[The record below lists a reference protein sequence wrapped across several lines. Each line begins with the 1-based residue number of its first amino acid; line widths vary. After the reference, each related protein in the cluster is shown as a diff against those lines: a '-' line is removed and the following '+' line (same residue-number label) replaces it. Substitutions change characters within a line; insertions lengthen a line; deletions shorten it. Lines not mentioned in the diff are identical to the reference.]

1 MWGIFLNYYNQH
13 VFPDQMTAL
22 SWIGS
27 LWLALA
33 NIVGPFYS
41 WFAVKVGYKWMLIA
55 ALVLWSLGIM
65 MASIATEVQTDLYD
79 FMGACN

>member
-1 MWGIFLNYYNQH
+1 
-13 VFPDQMTAL
+13 MTAL

-41 WFAVKVGYKWMLIA
+41 WFAVKVGYKWMLIMA
-55 ALVLWSLGIM
+55 VVLWSLGIM
-65 MASIATEVQTDLYD
+65 MASIATEVQKDD
-79 FMGACN
+79 V

>member
-1 MWGIFLNYYNQH
+1 MNYYNRH

-41 WFAVKVGYKWMLIA
+41 WFAVKVGYKWMLISA
-55 ALVLWSLGIM
+55 IVLWSLGIM
-65 MASIATEVQTDLYD
+65 MASIATEVQREIVV
-79 FMGACN
+79 

>member
-1 MWGIFLNYYNQH
+1 
-13 VFPDQMTAL
+13 MTAL

-55 ALVLWSLGIM
+55 AVVLWSLGIM
-65 MASIATEVQTDLYD
+65 MASIATEVQTEDV
-79 FMGACN
+79 

>member
-1 MWGIFLNYYNQH
+1 
-13 VFPDQMTAL
+13 MTQL

-41 WFAVKVGYKWMLIA
+41 WFAVKVGYKWMLVT
-55 ALVLWSLGIM
+55 ALFLCTLAM
-65 MASIATEVQTDLYD
+65 MFASIATEVK
-79 FMGACN
+79 

>member
-1 MWGIFLNYYNQH
+1 
-13 VFPDQMTAL
+13 MTAL

-55 ALVLWSLGIM
+55 AVVLWSLGIM
-65 MASIATEVQTDLYD
+65 MASIATEVPSVCVD
-79 FMGACN
+79 FSS

>member
-1 MWGIFLNYYNQH
+1 
-13 VFPDQMTAL
+13 MTQL

-41 WFAVKVGYKWMLIA
+41 WFAVKVGYKWMLVT
-55 ALVLWSLGIM
+55 ALFLCTLAM
-65 MASIATEVQTDLYD
+65 MFASIATEVKMAGDEKRD
-79 FMGACN
+79 FLAQNKCYYRFGTCI

>member
-1 MWGIFLNYYNQH
+1 
-13 VFPDQMTAL
+13 MTAL

>member
-1 MWGIFLNYYNQH
+1 MWGIFLDHYNDH
-13 VFPDQMTAL
+13 VFPKQMTAL

-33 NIVGPFYS
+33 NIVGPFFS

-55 ALVLWSLGIM
+55 AIVLWVLGLM
-65 MASIATEVQTDLYD
+65 MASIATQVQKKKKIPLI
-79 FMGACN
+79 